1 MLLNESFM
9 QGGKTVSPVYYTGYT
24 QDMKSMDI
32 FLYKRHVIYNFFL
45 LLKAI
50 QILQVLTAK

>member
-9 QGGKTVSPVYYTGYT
+9 QGGKTVSPLYYIGYT

-32 FLYKRHVIYNFFL
+32 FLYRRYVIYNFFSTSESNTNF
-45 LLKAI
+45 AGI
-50 QILQVLTAK
+50 DC